1 MNHHEP
7 SIIFCFSLKKTFQK
21 AEANESI
28 INQWIF
34 LFFFPIF
41 IHFPNPAVSWPPGEF
56 PVPPDMIST
65 AAAME
70 PPPLEAVAPEAPAA
84 PEPAAPDLAPVAVQV
99 VKLPVT
105 RHGDVVVVGRSK
117 FGRKGNIIFQDIY
130 IIIIIYCV

>member
-1 MNHHEP
+1 MNHL
-7 SIIFCFSLKKTFQK
+7 SFFVFLLKKTFQK

-34 LFFFPIF
+34 LAFFTFSYISQIQPL
-41 IHFPNPAVSWPPGEF
+41 VSWPPGEF

-65 AAAME
+65 AVAME
-70 PPPLEAVAPEAPAA
+70 PPPLEAVAPEAPA
-84 PEPAAPDLAPVAVQV
+84 PPAPDLAPVAVQV

-105 RHGDVVVVGRSK
+105 RHGDVVVVVVVGRSK
-117 FGRKGNIIFQDIY
+117 FGRKGTMMFQHIY